1 MEIRRAI
8 TADPENGLGEAT
20 LDYAVWCI
28 PGRLGLIGD
37 NMFRLLEQIAEEDSI
52 PQAPV
57 ENFLLNTAAL
67 HPGTLQVDQTP
78 TCPGVYA
85 LHGGYAVESTCTV
98 GHDMY
103 RPQCFR

>member
-67 HPGTLQVDQTP
+67 HPRTLQLEEAT
-78 TCPGVYA
+78 
-85 LHGGYAVESTCTV
+85 HGPVVSV
-98 GHDMY
+98 L
-103 RPQCFR
+103 